1 MRTRRFA
8 PQPAILG
15 GPPAFDA
22 PVPIVKPKLPPWNDV
37 VDDLKSAYGSGRLS
51 NFGPYCCALEDR
63 VRSHLG
69 CKYAVAVSSGT
80 IGLHVAV
87 AGLASRRREVAV
99 PSFSFAA
106 SLDSILANGR
116 VPRFVD
122 VDAETWN
129 ASPEQIAQG
138 INRDTAAVLPVHVFG
153 NPCDIGPIETFCRE
167 KRSQLFTMQ
176 RTPSG
181 PHTEIVLLARTD
193 CAACSA

>member
-63 VRSHLG
+63 VRSHLAANMRSRFPVEPSACMWPSPDSPPDAG
-69 CKYAVAVSSGT
+69 RWPSRVS
-80 IGLHVAV
+80 H
-87 AGLASRRREVAV
+87 SRRRWI
-99 PSFSFAA
+99 PSSPTDACRGLSTWTPKRGMLRRSRSRRESIATLRPFSPSMFLAIRA
-106 SLDSILANGR
+106 ILAQSKR
-116 VPRFVD
+116 SV
-122 VDAETWN
+122 E
-129 ASPEQIAQG
+129 
-138 INRDTAAVLPVHVFG
+138 
-153 NPCDIGPIETFCRE
+153 RE
-167 KRSQLFTMQ
+167 RSQLFTMQ